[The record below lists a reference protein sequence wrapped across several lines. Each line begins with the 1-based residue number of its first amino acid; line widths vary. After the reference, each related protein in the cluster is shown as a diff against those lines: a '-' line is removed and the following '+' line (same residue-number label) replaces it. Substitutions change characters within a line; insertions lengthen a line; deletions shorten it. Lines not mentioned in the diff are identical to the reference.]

1 MGKHLKKGEKYMAIY
16 HFRAKCGTSVISHLK
31 YINRE
36 GKYKNRDDLV
46 STEVKN
52 LPEGFKDI
60 TDFWEKALI
69 FERKNAN
76 IYREYEIS
84 LPKELPNE
92 TNKKILNSFLEKEF
106 GEKFLYNY
114 AIHNPKGEQP
124 HAHIMFCERELD
136 NIKRDPPE
144 LFFKRY
150 NPQNPEK
157 GGAKKNRLMQKKE
170 FLTEKRKSWE
180 NHLNKF
186 LEAYGIDKV
195 SCETLKKQRDEAI
208 KQKDYVK
215 AELLN
220 REPAS
225 NLKQSSMKNMKFDEY
240 EKFEFEKRK
249 FENKLKQKIKFEQK
263 KQKIYE
269 DFKNEQKEK
278 KEKTFKEIL
287 DEKEKLEI
295 EIFKI
300 HKKLDAKRLR
310 ENVYGILSNGEISK
324 LKNEKRSLFKKI
336 KNTKDKSE
344 KQKLKYKV
352 NQIDIQIKNI
362 KLKFTEETILEKEL
376 EMRTKYMKALK
387 FLNNKLFVIDKIF
400 LEKLKDL
407 DKNDFENQKYYEA
420 YIDRKDLREDISDIK
435 ETINKNKKKIK
446 LHYVFKKYDKMKN
459 LKDYNSNL
467 RKDLKTVVNISKQIQ
482 REQKLNE
489 QNAKYGEFTL
499 DDYRYTT
506 YEAELENEL

>member
-1 MGKHLKKGEKYMAIY
+1 MAIY
-16 HFRAKCGTSVISHLK
+16 HFRAKCGTSVISHLR

-36 GKYKNRDDLV
+36 GKYKTRDDLV
-46 STEVKN
+46 SIETKN

-60 TDFWEKALI
+60 EDFWEKALI

-84 LPKELPNE
+84 LPKELTNE
-92 TNKKILNSFLEKEF
+92 TNKKIVDSFLEKEF
-106 GEKFLYNY
+106 GSKFLYNY

-136 NIKRDPPE
+136 NVKRVPPE

-150 NPQNPEK
+150 NAKNPEK
-157 GGAKKNRLMQKKE
+157 GGAKKNRMMQEKE
-170 FLTEKRKSWE
+170 FLNEKRKNWE

-186 LEAYGIDKV
+186 LEAYGIEKV

-220 REPAS
+220 REPTT
-225 NLKQSSMKNMKFDEY
+225 NLKQSSIKNMKFDED
-240 EKFEFEKRK
+240 EKFEFDTRK
-249 FENKLKQKIKFEQK
+249 FENELKEKIKFEQK

-269 DFKNEQKEK
+269 DFKSEK
-278 KEKTFKEIL
+278 KQKNEKSFKEIL

-300 HKKLDAKRLR
+300 HKKLDPKKLI
-310 ENVYGILSNGEISK
+310 ENVCGILSNGEISK

-352 NQIDIQIKNI
+352 KQIDIQIENI
-362 KLKFTEETILEKEL
+362 KSKFSEENILEKEL
-376 EMRTKYMKALK
+376 EMRKKYMKALK
-387 FLNNKLFVIDKIF
+387 FLNDKLFVIDKIF
-400 LEKLKDL
+400 LEKLKEL

-420 YIDRKDLREDISDIK
+420 YIDRKDLRKDINNIK
-435 ETINKNKKKIK
+435 ETIDKNKNKIK
-446 LHYVFKKYDKMKN
+446 FHYVLKRYDKIKN

>member
-1 MGKHLKKGEKYMAIY
+1 MAIY

-46 STEVKN
+46 STETKN
-52 LPEGFKDI
+52 LPKGFKDI
-60 TDFWEKALI
+60 TDFWGKALI

-84 LPKELPNE
+84 LPKELTNE
-92 TNKKILNSFLEKEF
+92 TNKKIVDSFLEKEF
-106 GEKFLYNY
+106 GDKFLYNY

-136 NIKRDPPE
+136 NIKRVPPE

-150 NPQNPEK
+150 NPKNPEK
-157 GGAKKNRLMQKKE
+157 GGAKKNRMMQTKE
-170 FLTEKRKSWE
+170 FLNEKRKSWE

-186 LEAYGIDKV
+186 LDAYGIEKV

-220 REPAS
+220 REPTT
-225 NLKQSSMKNMKFDEY
+225 NLKQSSMKNGEFDED
-240 EKFEFEKRK
+240 EKIEFEKRK

-269 DFKNEQKEK
+269 DFKSEKKQK

-300 HKKLDAKRLR
+300 HKKLDSKRLR

-352 NQIDIQIKNI
+352 KQIDIQIENI
-362 KLKFTEETILEKEL
+362 KSKFSEEIVLNKEL
-376 EMRTKYMKALK
+376 EMRKKYMKALK
-387 FLNNKLFVIDKIF
+387 FLNDKLFVIDKIF
-400 LEKLKDL
+400 LEKLKNL

-420 YIDRKDLREDISDIK
+420 YIDRKDLREDINSIK
-435 ETINKNKKKIK
+435 ETIDKNKNKMKF
-446 LHYVFKKYDKMKN
+446 HYVFRRYDKIKN

-482 REQKLNE
+482 KEQKLNE

-506 YEAELENEL
+506 YEAKLENDLEG